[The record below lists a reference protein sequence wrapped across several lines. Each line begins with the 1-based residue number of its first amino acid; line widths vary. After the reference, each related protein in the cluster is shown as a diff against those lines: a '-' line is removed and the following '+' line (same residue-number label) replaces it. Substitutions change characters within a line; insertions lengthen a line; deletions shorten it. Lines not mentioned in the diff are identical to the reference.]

1 MPPCTPRSVYT
12 CYCNEKSYK
21 IRSKLSVRKG
31 ITSLSFTKTI
41 LPYSIINFSPFTI
54 IWGGAYPDR
63 HPQLPCSSSTLHIL
77 DRDDPP
83 VTSVSDGGVAYRP
96 LVAAVICGVAL
107 GARLKGCACTS
118 YGTIAG
124 VRQLYGKYIPG
135 VTIISH
141 TPPTLND
148 STW

>member
-1 MPPCTPRSVYT
+1 MKNRTKLDRNYPSERVSLLSPLPKQ
-12 CYCNEKSYK
+12 YCQ
-21 IRSKLSVRKG
+21 ILS
-31 ITSLSFTKTI
+31 
-41 LPYSIINFSPFTI
+41 SIFTI
-54 IWGGAYPDR
+54 QYYVGGAYPDR
-63 HPQLPCSSSTLHIL
+63 HPQLPCSSSTLHTL

-83 VTSVSDGGVAYRP
+83 VTSVSDGGVAYRD
-96 LVAAVICGVAL
+96 LVAAVICGLAL

-141 TPPTLND
+141 PQTLND
-148 STW
+148 STC

>member
-1 MPPCTPRSVYT
+1 M
-12 CYCNEKSYK
+12 
-21 IRSKLSVRKG
+21 
-31 ITSLSFTKTI
+31 
-41 LPYSIINFSPFTI
+41 
-54 IWGGAYPDR
+54 GGAYPDR
-63 HPQLPCSSSTLHIL
+63 HPQLPCSSSTLHTL

-83 VTSVSDGGVAYRP
+83 VTSVSDGGVEYRA
-96 LVAAVICGVAL
+96 LVAAVICGLAL

-141 TPPTLND
+141 PPN
-148 STW
+148 SER